1 MNITERL
8 YLELAEDCKNR
19 IKEKNKM
26 IEWYKYRLNE
36 IDDNWRNCEYR
47 VKQMKYLL
55 EYKSKQISISKPKK
69 DLTFMSMLNE
79 AIEYLIE
86 QIDDGR
92 IKCQEIDE
100 DTEEIILTLTTLD
113 SSVSSIGSV
122 ESV

>member
-1 MNITERL
+1 MDITERQ

-19 IKEKNKM
+19 LKEKDKL

-47 VKQMKYLL
+47 VKQVKYLL
-55 EYKSKQISISKPKK
+55 EYKSKQKK
-69 DLTFMSMLNE
+69 EKDATFILMLNE
-79 AIEYLIE
+79 AIEYIIE

-92 IKCQEIDE
+92 IKCQSIDE

-113 SSVSSIGSV
+113 SSI
-122 ESV
+122 ESM

>member
-1 MNITERL
+1 MDITERQ

-19 IKEKNKM
+19 IKEKDKM

-47 VKQMKYLL
+47 VKQVKYLL
-55 EYKSKQISISKPKK
+55 EYKSKQKK
-69 DLTFMSMLNE
+69 EKDATFLLMLNE

-86 QIDDGR
+86 EIDSGRDKCQSIDD
-92 IKCQEIDE
+92 
-100 DTEEIILTLTTLD
+100 DTEEIILTLTSLD
-113 SSVSSIGSV
+113 SSV

>member
-1 MNITERL
+1 MDITERQ
-8 YLELAEDCKNR
+8 YLEMAEDCKNR
-19 IKEKNKM
+19 IKEKDKM

-47 VKQMKYLL
+47 VKQVKYLL
-55 EYKSKQISISKPKK
+55 EYKSKQKK
-69 DLTFMSMLNE
+69 EKDSTFILMLNE

-92 IKCQEIDE
+92 IKCQHIDE
-100 DTEEIILTLTTLD
+100 DTEEIILTLTSLD
-113 SSVSSIGSV
+113 SSV

>member
-1 MNITERL
+1 MDITERL

-113 SSVSSIGSV
+113 SSVSSV

>member
-1 MNITERL
+1 MDITERQ

-19 IKEKNKM
+19 LKEKDKI
-26 IEWYKYRLNE
+26 IEWYEFRLNE

-47 VKQMKYLL
+47 VKQVKYLL
-55 EYKSKQISISKPKK
+55 EYKSKQKK
-69 DLTFMSMLNE
+69 EKDPTFLLMLNE

-92 IKCQEIDE
+92 IKCQHIDE
-100 DTEEIILTLTTLD
+100 DTEEIILTLTSLD
-113 SSVSSIGSV
+113 SSV

>member
-1 MNITERL
+1 MDITERQ

-19 IKEKNKM
+19 LKEKDKM

-47 VKQMKYLL
+47 VKQVKYLL
-55 EYKSKQISISKPKK
+55 EYKSKQKK
-69 DLTFMSMLNE
+69 EKDATFILMLNE
-79 AIEYLIE
+79 AIEYIIE

-92 IKCQEIDE
+92 LKCQSIDE

-113 SSVSSIGSV
+113 SSV
-122 ESV
+122 ESL